1 MKRSAPTIDG
11 LVSIVIPIRNEE
23 WCVVPLVRKLERIIE
38 DGAYRYEVVF
48 VDGDSSDNTFAKL
61 DSACE
66 KITQMSVLRLTKNFG
81 TMQAIIAGIEN
92 STGEYVVTID
102 GNLQN
107 DPSDI
112 PRVID
117 ELIRAEA
124 DVCLGWRSE
133 AAINN
138 PGALTRELPSKRF
151 NSLISFVTGIRFND
165 HECSLKAYR
174 FSCLDG
180 IGIYGNLHHYIHL
193 YASMYGAKICE
204 VEVNQFPRAH
214 GHGER
219 ENPIKRLVK
228 KTLDLVLIGFF
239 IRYAQ
244 RPLYVFGSLGIFSL
258 LAGFSSLMLMFLFRI
273 FGYASFIETPLP
285 TVTVAFGTI
294 GILLILVGVLSEFV
308 VRIFFEVRQQQLYK
322 LKVNRS
328 SKKG

>member
-151 NSLISFVTGIRFND
+151 NLSLIHI
-165 HECSLKAYR
+165 
-174 FSCLDG
+174 
-180 IGIYGNLHHYIHL
+180 
-193 YASMYGAKICE
+193 
-204 VEVNQFPRAH
+204 
-214 GHGER
+214 
-219 ENPIKRLVK
+219 
-228 KTLDLVLIGFF
+228 
-239 IRYAQ
+239 
-244 RPLYVFGSLGIFSL
+244 
-258 LAGFSSLMLMFLFRI
+258 
-273 FGYASFIETPLP
+273 
-285 TVTVAFGTI
+285 
-294 GILLILVGVLSEFV
+294 
-308 VRIFFEVRQQQLYK
+308 
-322 LKVNRS
+322 
-328 SKKG
+328 